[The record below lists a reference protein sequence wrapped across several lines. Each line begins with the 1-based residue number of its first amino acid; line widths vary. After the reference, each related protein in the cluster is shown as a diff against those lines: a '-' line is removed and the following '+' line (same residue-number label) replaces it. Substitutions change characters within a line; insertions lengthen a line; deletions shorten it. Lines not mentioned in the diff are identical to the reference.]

1 MPPPPT
7 AKPFRS
13 TQFRLIRA
21 QNSALTLLKSSIN
34 PLESCFIRQ
43 APEPYFRDEFAVD
56 SPLQEGVRCEPDL
69 LDHGYI
75 PDVLGGI
82 EPSLVMPPELVIP
95 PELVAE
101 VTYLTWAAASVL
113 RMVY

>member
-1 MPPPPT
+1 MGIDLFLRGSPIS
-7 AKPFRS
+7 K
-13 TQFRLIRA
+13 
-21 QNSALTLLKSSIN
+21 
-34 PLESCFIRQ
+34 
-43 APEPYFRDEFAVD
+43 FRDGFARD
-56 SPLQEGVRCEPDL
+56 CPLQEGVRCEPDL

-82 EPSLVMPPELVIP
+82 EPSLMMPPELVIP

>member
-1 MPPPPT
+1 MGDRG
-7 AKPFRS
+7 FE
-13 TQFRLIRA
+13 
-21 QNSALTLLKSSIN
+21 SI
-34 PLESCFIRQ
+34 F
-43 APEPYFRDEFAVD
+43 
-56 SPLQEGVRCEPDL
+56 LQEGVRCEPDL

>member
-1 MPPPPT
+1 MNLV
-7 AKPFRS
+7 AAGGVARGWDSEFE
-13 TQFRLIRA
+13 
-21 QNSALTLLKSSIN
+21 SAL
-34 PLESCFIRQ
+34 
-43 APEPYFRDEFAVD
+43 
-56 SPLQEGVRCEPDL
+56 LQEGVRCEPDL

>member
-1 MPPPPT
+1 MQLAHARVSERPL
-7 AKPFRS
+7 FSERDRW
-13 TQFRLIRA
+13 FE
-21 QNSALTLLKSSIN
+21 SA
-34 PLESCFIRQ
+34 F
-43 APEPYFRDEFAVD
+43 
-56 SPLQEGVRCEPDL
+56 LQEGVRCEPDL

-82 EPSLVMPPELVIP
+82 EPSLMMPPELVIP

>member
-1 MPPPPT
+1 L
-7 AKPFRS
+7 RD
-13 TQFRLIRA
+13 RVRGWD
-21 QNSALTLLKSSIN
+21 
-34 PLESCFIRQ
+34 LEFESGL
-43 APEPYFRDEFAVD
+43 
-56 SPLQEGVRCEPDL
+56 LQEGVRCEPDL

>member
-1 MPPPPT
+1 MASETGSLET
-7 AKPFRS
+7 A
-13 TQFRLIRA
+13 
-21 QNSALTLLKSSIN
+21 SSRR
-34 PLESCFIRQ
+34 ESG
-43 APEPYFRDEFAVD
+43 AN
-56 SPLQEGVRCEPDL
+56 LDL

-82 EPSLVMPPELVIP
+82 EPSLVMRPALVIP
-95 PELVAE
+95 PDVVAE

>member
-1 MPPPPT
+1 MHRAPPT
-7 AKPFRS
+7 TVSARIATATGRQAQVSNRRGETPVAVKRS
-13 TQFRLIRA
+13 TRVSWFSFTGDRGF
-21 QNSALTLLKSSIN
+21 
-34 PLESCFIRQ
+34 EST
-43 APEPYFRDEFAVD
+43 
-56 SPLQEGVRCEPDL
+56 SLQEGVRCEPDL

>member
-1 MPPPPT
+1 VTPCWSKADSNSGSHPPVPVGNGNLHS
-7 AKPFRS
+7 AEKRRS
-13 TQFRLIRA
+13 ETCPILPGDRGFE
-21 QNSALTLLKSSIN
+21 SI
-34 PLESCFIRQ
+34 S
-43 APEPYFRDEFAVD
+43 
-56 SPLQEGVRCEPDL
+56 LQEGVRCEPDL

>member
-1 MPPPPT
+1 LTPSARSANLIAGDGTKNGFPAPNKEP
-7 AKPFRS
+7 AK
-13 TQFRLIRA
+13 TK
-21 QNSALTLLKSSIN
+21 NDHLTGKAPYKFESI
-34 PLESCFIRQ
+34 S
-43 APEPYFRDEFAVD
+43 
-56 SPLQEGVRCEPDL
+56 LQEGVRCEPDL

>member
-1 MPPPPT
+1 LPSAFDYGEGPRVRILFPPAASQERT
-7 AKPFRS
+7 VVRGFE
-13 TQFRLIRA
+13 
-21 QNSALTLLKSSIN
+21 SI
-34 PLESCFIRQ
+34 S
-43 APEPYFRDEFAVD
+43 
-56 SPLQEGVRCEPDL
+56 LQEGGRCEPDL

-82 EPSLVMPPELVIP
+82 EPSLLMPPELVIP